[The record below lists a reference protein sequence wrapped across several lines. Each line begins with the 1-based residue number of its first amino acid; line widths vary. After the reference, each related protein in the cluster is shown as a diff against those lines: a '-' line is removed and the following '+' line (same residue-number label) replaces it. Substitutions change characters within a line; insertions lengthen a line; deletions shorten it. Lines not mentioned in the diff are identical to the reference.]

1 MDLGC
6 THTGINKQLV
16 RNKRIQTKPINFSFK
31 VFNADGTKNREVT
44 RVASLKV
51 KINGHKEQLEA
62 IVTDLNGTDMFLEH
76 DWLVKHN
83 PEVNWK
89 DRKIQFTRC
98 PESCRI
104 KHQDIEFKTRR
115 IQAMENMD
123 KDKEEIGKELDVT
136 NLEDLPDYIQPFI
149 HLFNKKKFEKL
160 PEQRE
165 WDHKINLIEEASK
178 ELNTKT
184 YIIILKEE
192 EALNQ

>member
-1 MDLGC
+1 MRR
-6 THTGINKQLV
+6 T
-16 RNKRIQTKPINFSFK
+16 QTIE
-31 VFNADGTKNREVT
+31 TKE
-44 RVASLKV
+44 KD
-51 KINGHKEQLEA
+51 NG
-62 IVTDLNGTDMFLEH
+62 
-76 DWLVKHN
+76 
-83 PEVNWK
+83 
-89 DRKIQFTRC
+89 
-98 PESCRI
+98 
-104 KHQDIEFKTRR
+104 
-115 IQAMENMD
+115 
-123 KDKEEIGKELDVT
+123 EIGKESDVT